1 MKLWEMTFR
10 TQIAHVNS
18 KNRKGSFWSVLVI
31 LINDCVCSLMIV
43 GGTNLYAYFSICC
56 TQKVI
61 ALDIEFGARQLLNDL
76 C

>member
-1 MKLWEMTFR
+1 
-10 TQIAHVNS
+10 
-18 KNRKGSFWSVLVI
+18 
-31 LINDCVCSLMIV
+31 
-43 GGTNLYAYFSICC
+43 LYAYFSICC

>member
-1 MKLWEMTFR
+1 MKLWKMTFR

-43 GGTNLYAYFSICC
+43 GGTC
-56 TQKVI
+56 
-61 ALDIEFGARQLLNDL
+61 LLWML
-76 C
+76 IFRFVVLKRLLH